1 MRDEGNGTKA
11 AIGDAALMLFAQRG
25 YAAVSVRDI
34 ADQVGI
40 RQSAI
45 YNHFPGKQAILVHLM
60 EGHLRTL
67 LEAYKAQANP
77 QGHPAERL
85 RAFVAFHVHYHID
98 HPADVFIAYMELR
111 SLEPDNRKAIV
122 PLRRAYE
129 AELKRILAEGAER
142 GVFVIE
148 DLSIATMNLI
158 AMMTGVTNWW
168 RPNGRLTK
176 DEIAGI
182 YTRMVEGAVRAAPDA
197 ADQQEET
204 VEDLC
209 SIAR

>member
-11 AIGDAALMLFAQRG
+11 AIGDAALTLFAQRG

-45 YNHFPGKQAILVHLM
+45 YNHFPGKQAILVDLM

-67 LEAYKAQANP
+67 LAAYQAQARQEGDP
-77 QGHPAERL
+77 LERL
-85 RAFVAFHVHYHID
+85 RGFVAFHINYHID

-111 SLEPDNRKAIV
+111 SLEPDNRRAII

-129 AELKRILAEGAER
+129 AELKHILADGADSGAFE
-142 GVFVIE
+142 IE

-168 RPNGRLTK
+168 RPNGRLSK
-176 DEIAGI
+176 DETAQI
-182 YTRMVEGAVRAAPDA
+182 YMRMVEGAVGAAPNSA
-197 ADQQEET
+197 EQQEET